1 MNIQVDTREKAHAIT
16 RILEEFEI
24 QGINYFSSK
33 LYIAD
38 YMNLDNPLVFIDRK
52 QNIAEIAQNATA
64 GHKRFKTELE
74 RLKQLN
80 AKMYI
85 LIEQDTVNR
94 KKIKSLE
101 DIILWKPKFG
111 KIVGEQIY
119 RILASWQYKYNIEF
133 VFCNKRN
140 TGKEIIRLLEK

>member
-1 MNIQVDTREKAHAIT
+1 MNIQIDTREKAHAIT
-16 RILEEFEI
+16 RILEEFEA

-52 QNIAEIAQNATA
+52 QNVAEIAQNATS
-64 GHKRFKTELE
+64 GHKRFKAELE

-133 VFCNKRN
+133 VFCNKRD
-140 TGKEIIRLLEK
+140 TGKDIIRLLEK

>member
-1 MNIQVDTREKAHAIT
+1 MNIQIDTREKAHAIT
-16 RILEEFEI
+16 RILEEFEA

-52 QNIAEIAQNATA
+52 QNVAEIAQNATS
-64 GHKRFKTELE
+64 GHKLFKAELE

-133 VFCNKRN
+133 VFCNKRD

>member
-1 MNIQVDTREKAHAIT
+1 
-16 RILEEFEI
+16 
-24 QGINYFSSK
+24 
-33 LYIAD
+33 
-38 YMNLDNPLVFIDRK
+38 
-52 QNIAEIAQNATA
+52 
-64 GHKRFKTELE
+64 
-74 RLKQLN
+74 
-80 AKMYI
+80 MYI

-94 KKIKSLE
+94 KKIKNLE

-133 VFCNKRN
+133 VFCNKRD

>member
-1 MNIQVDTREKAHAIT
+1 
-16 RILEEFEI
+16 
-24 QGINYFSSK
+24 
-33 LYIAD
+33 
-38 YMNLDNPLVFIDRK
+38 MNLDNPLVFIDRK

-94 KKIKSLE
+94 KKIKNLE

-133 VFCNKRN
+133 VFCNKRD